1 MRMTKENFG
10 ADCKVCLKPFTI
22 FRWCPG
28 KGMRFRR
35 TEICQ
40 TCCKLKNTCQSCIL
54 DLQYGLPVQIR
65 DGILQIKE
73 SCPQNDANREY
84 FLATNATKLARN
96 DVTLIDYD
104 KTDPAAKA
112 VLEQLSQKY
121 SSKKTIETRNAP
133 LPCSFYVK
141 GTCTRG
147 NECPYQHILTTERSN
162 TSLKSYR
169 NRYYGSEDPAAASIL
184 EKNPELVSTMDREGS
199 AASLQKPEDR
209 TIKSLFGMG
218 IRGGL
223 SAEDIKDHFSAE
235 SVKLVAE
242 GAAAIVSFKTR
253 LDAEESAED
262 NLGMVEIKGIRVK
275 ISWARSQRKVQE
287 ENILKRVNRS
297 KEFNESEES
306 NELNE
311 PNPIE
316 SDTTEFKESEE
327 GSKKVKTSTAKMPPP
342 PPTSQNKPDY
352 LSRHVGQLSNLK

>member
-10 ADCKVCLKPFTI
+10 ADCKICLKPFTI

-65 DGILQIKE
+65 DGVLQIKE
-73 SCPQNDANREY
+73 ACPQNEANREY
-84 FLATNATKLARN
+84 FLATNAAKLARN

-121 SSKKTIETRNAP
+121 NKNKTVESRNAP
-133 LPCSFYVK
+133 LPCSFYAK

-147 NECPYQHILTTERSN
+147 SECPYSHILTTEKSH

-169 NRYYGSEDPAAASIL
+169 DRYYGNDDPAAASIL
-184 EKNPELVSTMDREGS
+184 EKNPELATTIDREGS
-199 AASLQKPEDR
+199 AASIQKPEDR
-209 TIKSLFGMG
+209 TIKSLFVMG
-218 IRGGL
+218 IREGL
-223 SAEDIKDHFSAE
+223 TAEDIKEHFLAE
-235 SVKLVAE
+235 SVKLVAD

-262 NLGMVEIKGIRVK
+262 NLGMIEIKGVRVK
-275 ISWARSQRKVQE
+275 VSWARSQSK
-287 ENILKRVNRS
+287 S
-297 KEFNESEES
+297 KEEKIMKRISESKEEHVEES
-306 NELNE
+306 
-311 PNPIE
+311 
-316 SDTTEFKESEE
+316 KESEIAKSQGSE
-327 GSKKVKTSTAKMPPP
+327 EQESKKAKTSKIPPP
-342 PPTSQNKPDY
+342 PPTAQNKPDY
-352 LSRHVGQLSNLK
+352 LSRHIGQLSNLK